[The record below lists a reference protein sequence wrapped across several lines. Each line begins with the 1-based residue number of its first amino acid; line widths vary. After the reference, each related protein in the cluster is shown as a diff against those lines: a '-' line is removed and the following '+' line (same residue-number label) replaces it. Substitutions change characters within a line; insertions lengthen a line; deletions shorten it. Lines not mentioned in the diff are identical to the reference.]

1 MSAIKQVG
9 LTLIEILIAMAI
21 LAGGIVVIV
30 KFQGDL
36 MRNLG
41 ATQQQAEA
49 ISLAESK
56 LNELRNYTVIESGG
70 SGTAYDDI
78 SSGSET
84 VSNNSTTYTTTWN
97 VTNVSDPPHKVIQV
111 TVSWS
116 DSAGQT
122 QSVTLESI
130 VGEVDPA
137 KSGEVM
143 QGL

>member
-1 MSAIKQVG
+1 MSIRQAG

-21 LAGGIVVIV
+21 LAAGIVVIV

-41 ATQQQAEA
+41 STQQQAEA
-49 ISLAESK
+49 MSIAESK
-56 LNELRNYTVIESGG
+56 LNELRYYTVIESGG

-78 SSGSET
+78 GSGNET
-84 VSNNSTTYTTTWN
+84 TTSNNTTYTTVWT
-97 VTNVSDPPHKVIQV
+97 VTDVEDPPHKVIQV
-111 TVSWS
+111 TVTWT
-116 DSAGQT
+116 DSTAQS
-122 QSVTLESI
+122 QSVTLETI
-130 VGEVDPA
+130 IGQVDPA